1 MTVRSYGKNVTI
13 DAPAE
18 PCTMGEALG
27 GFVQRL
33 APVHTSS
40 QSVGEAWNTIL
51 PQNLRAHCRI
61 EAISGGSLKVVADAA
76 SYMYELQ
83 LCKDELLLELQRLC
97 PGAGLRRMQV
107 GMARGGR

>member
-1 MTVRSYGKNVTI
+1 
-13 DAPAE
+13 
-18 PCTMGEALG
+18 MGEALG
-27 GFVQRL
+27 GFVERL
-33 APVHTSS
+33 APVHASS
-40 QSVGEAWNTIL
+40 QSVAEAWNTVL
-51 PQNLRAHCRI
+51 PPNLRQHCRI
-61 EAISGGSLKVVADAA
+61 GALTGGSLKVVADTA